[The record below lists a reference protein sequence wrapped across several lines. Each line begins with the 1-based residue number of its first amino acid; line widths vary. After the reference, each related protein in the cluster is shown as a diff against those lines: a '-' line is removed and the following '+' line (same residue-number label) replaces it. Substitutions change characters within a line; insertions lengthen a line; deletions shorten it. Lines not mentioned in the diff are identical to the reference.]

1 MDKLYS
7 LVEEHML
14 TRHEHLY
21 SIPSTQKKKN
31 SHHETEFPGIYAL
44 FNICFLWSGEVS
56 SSGLVIFSQN
66 YIPFNY

>member
-7 LVEEHML
+7 LVEEHMH

-44 FNICFLWSGEVS
+44 FNICFL
-56 SSGLVIFSQN
+56 
-66 YIPFNY
+66 